1 MKRKEVT
8 TTKASFT
15 EGKKEK
21 LSHSDS
27 SKQLVFE
34 DIYTNRIPN
43 DCDCTGGTRIR
54 QHIFYLVESENKF
67 CLSSKG
73 RTCNTDKGRKMFN

>member
-8 TTKASFT
+8 T

-21 LSHSDS
+21 LSHSYS
-27 SKQLVFE
+27 SRPLVLE
-34 DIYTNRIPN
+34 DISTNRIPN
-43 DCDCTGGTRIR
+43 DCERTGGTRIR
-54 QHIFYLVESENKF
+54 QRVFYLVESENKF

-73 RTCNTDKGRKMFN
+73 RTCNTDNGRKMFN